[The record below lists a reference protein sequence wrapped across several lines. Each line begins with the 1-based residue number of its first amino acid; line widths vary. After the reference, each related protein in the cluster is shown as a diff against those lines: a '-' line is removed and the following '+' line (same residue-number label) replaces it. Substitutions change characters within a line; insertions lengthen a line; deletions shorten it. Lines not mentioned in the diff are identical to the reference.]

1 MLSLLLITAL
11 AVQYPPASKPADTT
25 SRSRQPAAAQRDTNR
40 AAAVS
45 RAAFHDAMRELWTDH
60 VVYHRNSII
69 SAAAGLPDTA
79 HVAQRLL
86 RNQDDIGNAIKPYYG
101 DAAGNQLAALLRGH
115 IQHAGRVVMLSNGQQ
130 HAMHAGYAV
139 QDGKQMDVR
148 SGDTTKLRNADTTE
162 IKRGQYPTAVGR
174 DTARV
179 QNPTARMADTSMVQ
193 DRDRAQN
200 WAQSTDSTALNSAV
214 AALRANADSIATFL
228 SSANPRNWSRATLQG
243 ALQMHVN
250 LLLQEATTRLRGDW
264 AANIAAFDASSRQA
278 LQMAD
283 MLSDGIIKQFP
294 NRFTNKA
301 TTMSSL
307 Q

>member
-11 AVQYPPASKPADTT
+11 TVQYPSASKPADTT
-25 SRSRQPAAAQRDTNR
+25 SRSRQPAAAQRDTSR
-40 AAAVS
+40 SAPVS

-69 SAAAGLPDTA
+69 SAAAGLPDTP

-86 RNQDDIGNAIKPYYG
+86 RNQEDIGNAIKPYYG
-101 DAAGNQLAALLRGH
+101 DAAANQLAALLRSH
-115 IQHAGRVVMLSNGQQ
+115 VQHAGRVVMVSKGQQ
-130 HAMHAGYAV
+130 HAMHAGYGV

-179 QNPTARMADTSMVQ
+179 QNPTARMADTSMAQDRQ
-193 DRDRAQN
+193 DRDR
-200 WAQSTDSTALNSAV
+200 AQSTDSTALNSAV

-250 LLLQEATTRLRGDW
+250 LVLQEETTRLRGDW
-264 AANIAAFDASSRQA
+264 AANIAAFDASFRHA